1 MRTWFVLYQKE
12 CKEMLRNYK
21 WVWVPLVFAA
31 LGIAQPITM
40 KFMPDI
46 LSMAGSLPEGTII
59 TIPPPVPGEVLG
71 QTLSQF
77 NTVGLL
83 VLVLALMGAV
93 SGEVKS
99 GTAAALLIKP
109 VSHVSYLMAK
119 WAGAVSLTIPSVLLG
134 YLCSWYY
141 TAQLIGH
148 IDILAGAAAACL
160 ALGWFLWIASI
171 TVAMSSLLNH
181 AGGSAF
187 AALAAAL
194 ITSMLAGLLPSS
206 SGWLPAKLLQG
217 AQLVLMDKALPFH
230 WPIAALSALTLT
242 LALMVIAVMR
252 NMQRSTWLPA
262 ANE

>member
-21 WVWVPLVFAA
+21 WIWVPLVFAA
-31 LGIAQPITM
+31 LGIAQPVTM

-46 LSMAGSLPEGTII
+46 LSMAGSLPEGSII
-59 TIPPPVPGEVLG
+59 KIPLPVPGEVLG

-93 SGEVKS
+93 SGELKS

-109 VSHVSYLMAK
+109 VSHVSYMMAK
-119 WAGAVSLTIPSVLLG
+119 WAGAVSLTIPSVLIG

-141 TAQLIGH
+141 TEQLIGH
-148 IDILAGAAAACL
+148 IDILSGVTAACL
-160 ALGWFLWIASI
+160 ALGWFIWISSL

-187 AALAAAL
+187 AALAAAMM
-194 ITSMLAGLLPSS
+194 TSILSGLLPAS
-206 SGWLPAKLLQG
+206 SGWMPSKLLQG
-217 AQLVLMDKALPFH
+217 AQLVLMDMDLPFD
-230 WPIAALSALTLT
+230 WPIAALSTLIII
-242 LALMVIAVMR
+242 LVLMAIAVMR
-252 NMQRSTWLPA
+252 NARRSTWLPA
-262 ANE
+262 SHE